1 MEIRYPI
8 AAQVKFD
15 IGLDPHVPKTQNV
28 YFHKLRHAAREDSPK
43 IFYFSPDC
51 KMTADPSFSS
61 LQDLFWASAREV
73 HLSFE
78 VDLFPG
84 TTCPA
89 LDLGPC
95 IGHVCQQKEARRK
108 QQVCFAIVS
117 KGAASTP
124 GRLDQW
130 PGRQVH
136 YHSQSLSRYA
146 SQRRQ
151 PCARIE

>member
-61 LQDLFWASAREV
+61 LQDFFWASAREV

-89 LDLGPC
+89 LDLGPR
-95 IGHVCQQKEARRK
+95 IGHVCQQKGGRQK
-108 QQVCFAIVS
+108 LQVCF
-117 KGAASTP
+117 GAASTP
-124 GRLDQW
+124 GRPDQW
-130 PGRQVH
+130 PDR
-136 YHSQSLSRYA
+136 HSQPFSLTSPNMRLNLA
-146 SQRRQ
+146 SLGVG
-151 PCARIE
+151 PK

>member
-61 LQDLFWASAREV
+61 LQDFFWASAREV

-95 IGHVCQQKEARRK
+95 IRHMRQEKEASRQK
-108 QQVCFAIVS
+108 CQVCFAIVS
-117 KGAASTP
+117 
-124 GRLDQW
+124 
-130 PGRQVH
+130 
-136 YHSQSLSRYA
+136 
-146 SQRRQ
+146 
-151 PCARIE
+151 

>member
-61 LQDLFWASAREV
+61 LQDFFWASAREV

-84 TTCPA
+84 TTCHASDMCASKRGAGKSSKFA
-89 LDLGPC
+89 LGLLPPLG
-95 IGHVCQQKEARRK
+95 
-108 QQVCFAIVS
+108 
-117 KGAASTP
+117 
-124 GRLDQW
+124 GRINGLT
-130 PGRQVH
+130 GILN
-136 YHSQSLSRYA
+136 HSL
-146 SQRRQ
+146 
-151 PCARIE
+151 